1 MARLL
6 QPVRIAPHR
15 TDAPSKS
22 DPLKLVA
29 IYNIAKN
36 HDFCKSVFNSTLNK
50 LSNSCYTI
58 RTMPDF
64 LFEHQ
69 PYRPDNLIE
78 RVKVPDTIR
87 TPKTD
92 DELVSAARYAYQAAK
107 GAPQILPPDY
117 VELENFFLRQYER
130 GYEERKGIDIV
141 PNDLDLLFQQYAVR
155 MDETLGRNGFNT
167 FGMAVLSYM
176 DGLATV
182 RDGSKRYFGAKEN
195 PRDRK
200 QYRALLLGCSSM
212 SSAAE
217 FAAFV
222 HSLNPQATAIVTDLD
237 PLAVKL
243 ARETGATVVQADV
256 QRIPLENAS
265 IDFVATNFLVPN
277 LIDRFG
283 SGKETVQQVLKEV
296 ARVMTPEGRLVM
308 VEQLARNNLEWLAH
322 YASNADLALDTGGIL
337 NEAIILPKR
346 SHIKYVLDDTPEFIQ
361 SEESYTGKPMST
373 NYKYGRLHGI
383 TSLVFKESQW
393 SKRKGWKTVD
403 KVVVRSRD

>member
-1 MARLL
+1 M
-6 QPVRIAPHR
+6 
-15 TDAPSKS
+15 S
-22 DPLKLVA
+22 DLMSE
-29 IYNIAKN
+29 
-36 HDFCKSVFNSTLNK
+36 D
-50 LSNSCYTI
+50 
-58 RTMPDF
+58 
-64 LFEHQ
+64 Q

-78 RVKVPDTIR
+78 KVKVPDTIR

-92 DELVSAARYAYQAAK
+92 DELVSAAKYAYQAAK
-107 GAPQILPPDY
+107 GEPQILPSDY
-117 VELENFFLRQYER
+117 WMLENFFSQQYER
-130 GYEERKGIDIV
+130 GYKERRGIDIV
-141 PNDLDLLFQQYAVR
+141 PNNLDLLFQQYAIR

-182 RDGSKRYFGAKEN
+182 RDGFERYFGAKEN

-200 QYRALLLGCSSM
+200 QYRVLLLGCSSM

-217 FAAFV
+217 FTAFV
-222 HSLNPQATAIVTDLD
+222 HALNPQATAIVADLN
-237 PLAVKL
+237 PLAVRL

-256 QRIPLENAS
+256 QRIPLKDAS

-277 LIDRFG
+277 LIDKFG
-283 SGKETVQQVLKEV
+283 SGKETIQQVLKEV
-296 ARVMTPEGRLVM
+296 ARVLTPRGRLVM

-322 YASNADLALDTGGIL
+322 YASNADLDLDARGIL

-346 SHIKYVLDDTPEFIQ
+346 SHIKYVLDDASEFIQ
-361 SEESYTGKPMST
+361 SEEAYAGKLMST

-393 SKRKGWKTVD
+393 SRRKGWKTVD

>member
-1 MARLL
+1 
-6 QPVRIAPHR
+6 
-15 TDAPSKS
+15 
-22 DPLKLVA
+22 
-29 IYNIAKN
+29 
-36 HDFCKSVFNSTLNK
+36 
-50 LSNSCYTI
+50 
-58 RTMPDF
+58 MPDF
-64 LFEHQ
+64 LSEDQ

-78 RVKVPDTIR
+78 RVKIPDTIR
-87 TPKTD
+87 IPETK
-92 DELVSAARYAYQAAK
+92 DELVSAAKYAYQTAE
-107 GAPQILPPDY
+107 GTPQILPSDY
-117 VELENFFLRQYER
+117 VELESFFLHQYER
-130 GYEERKGIDIV
+130 GYKERKGIDIV

-155 MDETLGRNGFNT
+155 KDESLGRNGFNT

-182 RDGSKRYFGAKEN
+182 RDGFERYFGAKEN

-217 FAAFV
+217 FTAFV
-222 HSLNPQATAIVTDLD
+222 HSLNPQATAIVADLD
-237 PLAVKL
+237 PLAVRL

-296 ARVMTPEGRLVM
+296 ARVLTPGGRLVM

-322 YASNADLALDTGGIL
+322 YASNVDLALDAGGFL
-337 NEAIILPKR
+337 NEAIVLPKR
-346 SHIKYVLDDTPEFIQ
+346 DHVAHVLSDMPEFIQ
-361 SEESYTGKPMST
+361 SEEAYTGKLMST
-373 NYKYGRLHGI
+373 NYKYERLHGI

-393 SKRKGWKTVD
+393 SKRKGWKTVE
-403 KVVVRSRD
+403 KVAVRSRD